1 MFNIH
6 RLPLP
11 WLFGCV
17 FFGHAIEVSNDG
29 AVCSI
34 GLIFVILISFV
45 ISLLG
50 FKWTLK
56 RGLGV
61 ILLFIYIMFVA
72 VALAFQFGYV
82 ECPVA
87 F

>member
-1 MFNIH
+1 M
-6 RLPLP
+6 PLP
-11 WLFGCV
+11 WLLGSV
-17 FFGHAIEVSNDG
+17 FLGHAIEVSNDG

-34 GLIFVILISFV
+34 GLIFIILISFV
-45 ISLLG
+45 LSLLV
-50 FKWTLK
+50 FKWKLR

-61 ILLFIYIMFVA
+61 ILLLIYIMFVA

-82 ECPVA
+82 VCP